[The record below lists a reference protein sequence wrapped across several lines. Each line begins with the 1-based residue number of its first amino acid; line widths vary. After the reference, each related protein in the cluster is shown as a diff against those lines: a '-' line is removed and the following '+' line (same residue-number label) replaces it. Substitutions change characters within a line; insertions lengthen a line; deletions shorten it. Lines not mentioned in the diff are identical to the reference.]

1 LARLTRGATQLRLF
15 LIVFSPTFW
24 LSFFLVLPLGF
35 VALYGLSWYDDSYI
49 LQIWPFD
56 PTNYQ
61 DAVSLAPDA
70 VVIPLLLRTFGM
82 AALTTVVSLA
92 LGYIMAYYIA
102 RLAREKWRG
111 LLMGLVVIPFWVSFV
126 VRIYAVFPFTNTGDE
141 GLTILAVW
149 TSCGCTSAHLVI
161 GGVESPHF
169 GMHDNPAWTGRL
181 APGASATLVVLY
193 DANEHPDLYV
203 GERSVFVRT
212 DDPGNPEFE
221 FRIRV
226 AEG

>member
-1 LARLTRGATQLRLF
+1 VRRPCPMCGQPIKEANLGEHVARLHPKVPRRK
-15 LIVFSPTFW
+15 
-24 LSFFLVLPLGF
+24 
-35 VALYGLSWYDDSYI
+35 Y
-49 LQIWPFD
+49 
-56 PTNYQ
+56 
-61 DAVSLAPDA
+61 
-70 VVIPLLLRTFGM
+70 
-82 AALTTVVSLA
+82 AALRIPKPKAHPGRLPQWTAYAAVFIAA
-92 LGYIMAYYIA
+92 LVGAGVYFAVA
-102 RLAREKWRG
+102 PGQGPGRLAADHSSYDFGRVPQG
-111 LLMGLVVIPFWVSFV
+111 VVEHS
-126 VRIYAVFPFTNTGDE
+126 FPFTNAGDE